1 MKFQC
6 VNLRKKGPL
15 SPTTFNNDAID
26 VENAYFFPASLTEEF
41 GKLLMVLKQPYKK
54 KDKLFLKL
62 SWLKELKKTEEDGDC
77 VNRINNYIKNLGL
90 PLTLSD
96 TFPTVQA
103 RLHKTSHMSGLYF
116 YKDKAFSAEGV
127 YLRKAS
133 DIEAIF
139 CERVTSYTKTF
150 DVTFVLKG
158 NKFETHSCVDRKKMS
173 TLSSWAKDNNVEF
186 YQTGPDPL
194 QWRVLFTH
202 RRDKSWQEIHEMLT
216 QTHSESEEESEW
228 ENGHTD
234 ESDDSFNEEDYPD
247 EEDLTDE
254 IESENSDFDSSDED
268 EIFDVRGGSN
278 KRVWYDSDDSDSD
291 YEPSNKKRKK

>member
-6 VNLRKKGPL
+6 VNLRKKGQL

-77 VNRINNYIKNLGL
+77 VERVNNYIKNLGL

-96 TFPTVQA
+96 TFPNVQA

-158 NKFETHSCVDRKKMS
+158 NKFETHSCVDRKRMS
-173 TLSSWAKDNNVEF
+173 TLSSWAKDNKVQF

-202 RRDKSWQEIHEMLT
+202 RRDKSWKEIYEMLT
-216 QTHSESEEESEW
+216 ETHSESEEESEW

-234 ESDDSFNEEDYPD
+234 ESDDSFSETDYPD
-247 EEDLTDE
+247 EENLTDE

-268 EIFDVRGGSN
+268 EVFDVRGGSN
-278 KRVWYDSDDSDSD
+278 KRVWYDSDDDED
-291 YEPSNKKRKK
+291 YKPSNKKRKK